1 MKLLVVVDYQND
13 FVDGVLGF
21 EKAKALEDKL
31 ATKIEKHIQEGGKVL
46 FTMDTH
52 MEDYLETRE
61 GKALPTPHCIQGTSG
76 WDLHGKVKNVF
87 DKHVLNS
94 SEETP
99 CYMMF
104 KDSFGMDIGLHFG
117 AMIIKRV
124 IKKCDEIE
132 ICGVVT
138 NMCVISVAVSLQ
150 SIAVNIPITVD
161 ASLCA
166 SFDDELHEKALDIMQ
181 GLQMNVI
188 NRGERND

>member
-124 IKKCDEIE
+124 VKKCDEIE

-138 NMCVISVAVSLQ
+138 
-150 SIAVNIPITVD
+150 IAVNTPITVD

-166 SFDDELHEKALDIMQ
+166 SFDDELHEKALDVMES
-181 GLQMNVI
+181 LQMNVI
-188 NRGERND
+188 NRGEK